1 MNVIIF
7 NNIRNSSFDC
17 DYYFSPRR
25 ERRTVLNSFV
35 PSNEETIY
43 SDRIT
48 AIRNIF
54 DRIGETTQIPNILNL
69 FLQEMNTMREFNSQD
84 ELLRFL
90 SYNIKD
96 LVNRSILFTATRQG
110 ARFWNSI
117 HNLYIEQFDRE
128 VRNNRALR
136 NTFI

>member
-17 DYYFSPRR
+17 DYDFSIRR
-25 ERRTVLNSFV
+25 ENRVRLTNFT
-35 PSNEETIY
+35 PSSEVTIY
-43 SDRIT
+43 DERIT

-54 DRIGETTQIPNILNL
+54 NVIGETTQIPNIFDL
-69 FLQEMNTMREFNSQD
+69 FLREMVTMREFNSQD

-90 SYNIKD
+90 SYNIED
-96 LVNRSILFTATRQG
+96 LVNRSILFAATSQG
-110 ARFWNSI
+110 SRFWNSI

-128 VRNNRALR
+128 ASRNRELR
-136 NTFI
+136 NTFA